1 MDMEMSD
8 FFPLD
13 FVGSHFTDR
22 IMKCGMFILQSL
34 EIKNKVIIF
43 AEEFEM
49 LTSSKPKFPVETTDA
64 LIVFDNY
71 RNFHWLV
78 AHIEVGYSQATS
90 CTIYGP
96 FDDSID
102 NLFKTYYELDHVFW
116 SNPTICDHYDSG
128 PVAIWNLTTLYA
140 TSSSKDL
147 NDEDYSSGVYDF
159 RRVLRDCVVSKTQHS
174 ASQLLLKFLES
185 FTFDSIPEEPDEAFE
200 KNKRRLFSKW
210 KKEVETRKNEAETR
224 LNEVVTRMK
233 EVEKRKKEVEK
244 EGEMDE
250 EEDGTNDDEQ
260 KKRKNKKEGE
270 EMDEEE
276 DGIDD
281 DDDDD
286 DDDDEPM
293 KKKKKKKDEEM
304 DEEEDGMDD
313 DDDEPMKKKKKGEEM
328 DEEEDG
334 MDDDDD
340 DDEPMKKKKKKK
352 NKKKKS
358 LNREFEQRYK
368 REFCGN
374 EPTRFVSL
382 NKCAEVTF
390 EKMTR
395 TLKEGFHTAWINLV
409 LNSGVNF
416 DKILPCNAQIDRS
429 IGWISPTPVP
439 FGRASAAT
447 KFKGILPESK
457 TRRKRIGDCVEIAST
472 SLSRK
477 RKGRSNDDVSND
489 DDNDSGEDVDEVED
503 GDEDGDDM
511 DVDEEEK
518 AEIFDK
524 DEMVVDEEDE
534 DIDGPAEDCETT
546 AVHRLYVCT
555 MHPALVS
562 VVIFFMFATL

>member
-276 DGIDD
+276 DGM

-293 KKKKKKKDEEM
+293 KK
-304 DEEEDGMDD
+304 
-313 DDDEPMKKKKKGEEM
+313 
-328 DEEEDG
+328 
-334 MDDDDD
+334 
-340 DDEPMKKKKKKK
+340 KKKKKKK